1 MNDHRHNYNKL
12 YLKYTNP
19 YFVADATTLPDE
31 PVVVVVVA
39 VVVVVVVV
47 VFWLASCTSQY
58 SFIGSLNI

>member
-1 MNDHRHNYNKL
+1 MNDHRHNYDKL

-19 YFVADATTLPDE
+19 YFVAGATTLPDE
-31 PVVVVVVA
+31 PVVVVA

-47 VFWLASCTSQY
+47 VFWLASCSSQY